1 MLQASVVAKP
11 DDKWGETPCAFV
23 VLKDGCEWDGE
34 ASDAGGDQ
42 TTEQNIIEYCRA
54 HLPHFK
60 APKNVVYLREGLP
73 KTSTGKVQ
81 KYELRELASDLK

>member
-23 VLKDGCEWDGE
+23 VLKAGCEWGGE
-34 ASDAGGDQ
+34 ATDAGGDK

-60 APKNVVYLREGLP
+60 APKNVVYLQEGLP